1 MIHFRKAT
9 HADID
14 AIEQSYLELFAH
26 ENTHTNYTG
35 WVKDVYPTRA
45 TAEKAVDAGTMYV
58 LESQGEFAAGMILN
72 HQQAEEYAQ
81 IPWKYPA
88 EGSEVLVVHTLCVRP
103 RFSGRGFG
111 HRMIEYALSFA
122 SEHGCKVVRLDT
134 GATNHPA
141 AALYASMGFR
151 FAGKAHVFHEGVI
164 DEDLIYFEYD
174 LHKIRTQCFD
184 PSETAVINPENLVS
198 PVPDCPKTVV
208 SCFADN
214 LLEYA
219 VKKYGAVPVA
229 DSGSA
234 NGAVP
239 LYRIPSTDVGLVM
252 SRVGAPAAVG
262 QYEELFAMGVE
273 RMLVFGT
280 CGVLDSSI
288 GDCAIIIPDC
298 AVRDEGTSRFY
309 APESPEIAANVGVL
323 DMLKAFFSEKGIS
336 HTVGKVWTTDAFYR
350 ETPARVTERKA
361 QGCIAV
367 EMECA
372 ALAALAQFRGKQVAQ
387 FFYAADN
394 LDAELW
400 DERTLANEAGLDEKY
415 AVVNLVIECA
425 KEWCSH
431 A

>member
-1 MIHFRKAT
+1 MIRIAAR
-9 HADID
+9 ADID
-14 AIEQSYLELFAH
+14 AIEQSYLELFEYESKH
-26 ENTHTNYTG
+26 VNYTG

-45 TAEKAVDAGTMYV
+45 TAEKAVDAGTMYA
-58 LESQGEFAAGMILN
+58 LEAQGEFAASMILN
-72 HQQAEEYAQ
+72 RRQASEYAQ
-81 IPWKYPA
+81 IPWKCP
-88 EGSEVLVVHTLCVRP
+88 SDDSDVLVVHTLCVRP

-111 HRMIEYALSFA
+111 RRMIEYALDFA
-122 SEHGCKVVRLDT
+122 RKQGCRVVRLDT
-134 GATNHPA
+134 GAANHPA

-151 FAGKAHVFHEGVI
+151 YAGKAHVFHEGVI

-174 LHKIRTQCFD
+174 LRKIRTQYFD
-184 PSETAVINPENLVS
+184 PAKTAVINPENLVS
-198 PVPDCPKTVV
+198 PAPDCPKTVV

-214 LLEYA
+214 LIDYA
-219 VKKYGAVPVA
+219 VKKYGAVPIA
-229 DSGSA
+229 DCGNA
-234 NGAVP
+234 NGPVP
-239 LYRIPSTDVGLVM
+239 LYRIPGTDIGLVM

-288 GDCAIIIPDC
+288 CDCAIIIPDR

-309 APESPEIAANVGVL
+309 APDSPEIAANVGALDVL
-323 DMLKAFFSEKGIS
+323 KSFFTEKGIS

-350 ETPARVTERKA
+350 ETPARVAERKA

-372 ALAALAQFRGKQVAQ
+372 ALAALAQFRGRQVAQ
-387 FFYAADN
+387 FLYAADN

-400 DERTLANEAGLDEKY
+400 DERTLANESGLDEKY